1 MHDGYMSLRLRS
13 MFETPPLP
21 VRRSI
26 MVHASRAR
34 DGSVRRNR
42 TKFATSA
49 VRPADH
55 FIPNCGC
62 AHNGCVPVHLNAQ
75 HQPLMHAAP
84 AVGCHVCIEL
94 PLLYIKDKLE
104 PVPCTSVLTRTTIPY
119 GLSSI
124 QYVLYAVLD
133 CLVVIVS
140 VLAYTRYTRMHIQPH
155 SHRVLTTVCAPQHQ
169 RPPRSPARY
178 SHTIRATHT

>member
-62 AHNGCVPVHLNAQ
+62 AHNGCVPVHLNAK

-94 PLLYIKDKLE
+94 PLLYINSQWHYSY
-104 PVPCTSVLTRTTIPY
+104 VVAASSQGCYAY
-119 GLSSI
+119 GRRASSEYDNQSRNRDI
-124 QYVLYAVLD
+124 IFEVHRLNR
-133 CLVVIVS
+133 VS
-140 VLAYTRYTRMHIQPH
+140 VRSGETG
-155 SHRVLTTVCAPQHQ
+155 CAGGLFLLLVQGGRIMCVQ
-169 RPPRSPARY
+169 GSQKCSEA
-178 SHTIRATHT
+178 